1 MEKKKVIEALNKND
15 EPQKQFNELLQLFIK
30 HPHHG
35 PAQAKF
41 YNASGFSKA
50 NLDTLKYDI
59 KQTYGI
65 TDAEVRALAE
75 EEKALQKKQEK
86 ELAEIKLKVKITE
99 DLSKFDFENADYQK
113 ELKPFAVEVSNALGH
128 VMK

>member
-35 PAQAKF
+35 PSQAKF

-65 TDAEVRALAE
+65 TDAEVRNFVPEKKAE
-75 EEKALQKKQEK
+75 KVNLEK
-86 ELAEIKLKVKITE
+86 
-99 DLSKFDFENADYQK
+99 
-113 ELKPFAVEVSNALGH
+113 
-128 VMK
+128 